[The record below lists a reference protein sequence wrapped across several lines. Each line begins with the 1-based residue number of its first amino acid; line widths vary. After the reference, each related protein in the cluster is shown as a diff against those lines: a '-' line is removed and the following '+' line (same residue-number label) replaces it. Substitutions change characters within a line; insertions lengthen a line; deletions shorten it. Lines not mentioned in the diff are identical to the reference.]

1 MKKLLALLLAL
12 VMVIGMAACGAK
24 QEAAPAATEA
34 APAATEA
41 APAATEAAPAATE
54 AAATPTM
61 YVIQGPQEYFEV
73 PWFNC
78 GAHTWVKAIYETLI
92 GMDNKGEATTT
103 NGMAASYEMA
113 ADGLS
118 LTVTLR
124 DGLKWHD
131 GEPVT
136 ADDVMW
142 SCEALVK
149 AAEGGAS
156 IQNLVKGG
164 CQNIESMSAEG
175 NVITFKFKQVL
186 ATQLQCFTQMHILP
200 KHCLENVDY
209 TQFQQDAF
217 FQSPIGSGPWK
228 VESAVMNEYANFVPF
243 EEYWG
248 GVPTFNIYATPSH
261 MDADPNFVTKVL
273 SGNLDYGY
281 TKNYADVQAL
291 EGQPGV
297 TVTPVSVLYTRW
309 LSFNQFAQPDE
320 DVNPLS
326 DLRVRQAIAYAI
338 DRDLICQ
345 QVFGGACD
353 PGDGTLT
360 PTGTAW
366 KVDGLEAYKYNPEK
380 AKELLAEA
388 GWDSSR
394 VLKVSYYYTDQQT
407 VDLIAIIQQMLAQVG
422 IQIEGTLIT
431 DTSVLNG
438 PPADKTDVTSKSSN
452 AYDMGYAALAAT
464 SFHNYYDRF
473 HSEGVFHGAPVSA
486 EVDAMVDALMNEPDP
501 AKQKAAYAELEKWYA
516 ENLYILPLYYQPIW
530 VVTSDKVVDNL
541 DLANLGN
548 PQFDWDMNMQ
558 NWVLK

>member
-12 VMVIGMAACGAK
+12 VMVASMAACGAK
-24 QEAAPAATEA
+24 KEAAAPAATEGAA
-34 APAATEA
+34 APAE
-41 APAATEAAPAATE
+41 TE
-54 AAATPTM
+54 AAAPAETEAAAEGAKTL

-78 GAHTWVKAIYETLI
+78 GAHTWVKALYETVI
-92 GMDNKGEATTT
+92 GMDNKGAATTSC
-103 NGMAASYEMA
+103 GMAESYEMA

-118 LTVTLR
+118 LTITLR

-142 SCEALVK
+142 SIEALVK

-164 CQNIESMSAEG
+164 CQNVESMSAEG
-175 NVITFKFKQVL
+175 NVITFKFAKVL
-186 ATQLQCFTQMHILP
+186 ATQLQCFTQLHVLP

-217 FQSPIGSGPWK
+217 FQSPIGSGPFK

-248 GVPTFNIYATPSH
+248 GVANYNIYATPSH
-261 MDADPNFVTKVL
+261 MDADPNFVTKVMD
-273 SGNLDYGY
+273 GKLDYGY

-291 EGQPGV
+291 EGVDGV

-309 LSFNQFAQPDE
+309 LSFNQFAMANE
-320 DVNPLS
+320 EVNPLS

-338 DRDLICQ
+338 DRKLICA

-366 KVDGLEAYKYNPEK
+366 KVEGLEAYDYNPEK
-380 AKELLAEA
+380 AKQLLADA

-438 PPADKTDVTSKSSN
+438 QPADRTDVKSKSQSE
-452 AYDMGYAALAAT
+452 YDMGYAALAAT

-473 HSEGVFHGAPVSA
+473 HSTGVFNGNPVTP
-486 EVDAMVDALMNEPDP
+486 ELDAMIDALMLEPDTE
-501 AKQKAAYAELEKWYA
+501 KQKAAYAELEKWYV
-516 ENLYILPLYYQPIW
+516 ENMYILPLYYQPIW

-548 PQFDWDMNMQ
+548 PQFDWDMQMQ